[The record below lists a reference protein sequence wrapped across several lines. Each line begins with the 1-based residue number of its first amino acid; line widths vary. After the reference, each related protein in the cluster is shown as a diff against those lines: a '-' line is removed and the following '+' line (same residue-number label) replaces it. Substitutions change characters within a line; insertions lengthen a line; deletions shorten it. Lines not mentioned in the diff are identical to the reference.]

1 VATSPSAE
9 RISAEHWFLVHG
21 LPSVLRPGALFRNA
35 WQRSAPALT
44 AGAVVALNSVLV
56 VAVTGEHTVDIH
68 GTPTRS
74 QWFVLLFLLLVLP
87 VATLT
92 GWSVSKINSLR
103 GRGIVSAT
111 AISIILLSSV
121 WGGPSPHQVANLS
134 VDVGIVAVILLFT
147 VTGIGSILDLAATEA
162 LSNLK
167 LARQLF
173 FRALPVVLLTVL
185 VFFNTLVW
193 TMAATVSR
201 GRLWLALLFLYAVA
215 AAFLISATMDQV
227 RPILRP
233 DAKVPGDD
241 ARLEGTPFETLPDR
255 PRRVQLSRLEVL
267 NVVVVV
273 AVSQILHV
281 LTVAVVTAAIFLLLG
296 LILLSPEVVALWTHN
311 GSTDGQVLGM
321 TLPIPEA
328 LIQTTMFLAAL
339 TFMYLSAR
347 VVDDPEQRTQFVD
360 PIIDN
365 LRLALV
371 ARDRYR
377 TFTAVPKR

>member
-1 VATSPSAE
+1 
-9 RISAEHWFLVHG
+9 
-21 LPSVLRPGALFRNA
+21 
-35 WQRSAPALT
+35 
-44 AGAVVALNSVLV
+44 
-56 VAVTGEHTVDIH
+56 
-68 GTPTRS
+68 
-74 QWFVLLFLLLVLP
+74 
-87 VATLT
+87 
-92 GWSVSKINSLR
+92 
-103 GRGIVSAT
+103 
-111 AISIILLSSV
+111 LLSSV

>member
-1 VATSPSAE
+1 M
-9 RISAEHWFLVHG
+9 HG
-21 LPSVLRPGALFRNA
+21 LPSVLRPGALVRGA
-35 WQRSAPALT
+35 WGRSAPAL
-44 AGAVVALNSVLV
+44 AAVAILGLNSVA
-56 VAVTGEHTVDIH
+56 VAVVTGEHTVDIH
-68 GTPTRS
+68 GTPTRG
-74 QWFVLLFLLLVLP
+74 QWFVLLILLLVLP
-87 VATLT
+87 IAVLT
-92 GWSVSKINSLR
+92 GWLVSKLTTRR
-103 GRGIVSAT
+103 GRGIASVA
-111 AISIILLSSV
+111 AISIILLSSIR
-121 WGGPSPHQVANLS
+121 GGPSPHPMVNLT
-134 VDVGIVAVILLFT
+134 VDGVLIAVVLLCT
-147 VTGIGSILDLAATEA
+147 VTGIGSMLELAAREA

-173 FRALPVVLLTVL
+173 VRALPVVLLTVL

-255 PRRVQLSRLEVL
+255 PRRVALSRLERI

-281 LTVAVVTAAIFLLLG
+281 LTVAVVTAAIFLVLG
-296 LILLSPEVVALWTHN
+296 LILLSPELVAVWTHN
-311 GSTDGQVLGM
+311 GSADGQILGM
-321 TLPIPEA
+321 TFPIPEA

-347 VVDDPEQRTQFVD
+347 VVDDPEQRTLFVD
-360 PIIDN
+360 PIIDD

-377 TFTAVPKR
+377 TLTAIAKR